1 MTPSPFEPPA
11 PAPPPTDLHAIERN
25 LQRERRVFTMVVLLL
40 ALVVVASAAATV
52 LVRLNGSL
60 RAQEQVA
67 RLYEQGVVDALLARR
82 STLAATNLILEL
94 HASGT
99 FPAVPGRP
107 AGHLCRRVSPSSPA
121 DAVLQRS
128 CDQAVRTLTA
138 ASQKPS
144 IEMISL
150 ASGAMYRYDAADLAP
165 AATRMPPAAITAAVL
180 QSFRGRDLDLLQAA
194 REKRVIWK
202 GIPAGADGHE
212 PEIIGASLVARG
224 DALYAI
230 VLTRMPLRE
239 LLRPAGPNLP
249 IPEPIVFD
257 SGGTPL
263 VAAGARAGMQ
273 RLDLRL
279 AQQPDG
285 LFHWVPDYGWAL
297 RRPPLVADFGHLI
310 FALPI
315 GHQLGEMAGELSVVG
330 LIAAALIGLL
340 LAMYRYW
347 NYRFLTG
354 TYAESA
360 RAQRLLHE
368 AKLASD
374 AAARA
379 RVAFFASM
387 SHEIR
392 TPLASLL
399 GNMELVAMGA
409 LEPAQRARVSAMQMS
424 AEGLLQ
430 IVNDVLDFSR
440 IDVGAFSLAEEPV
453 SVTGFFSRIALA
465 HAPLAGQRKLSFLA
479 VYGSELPASLELD
492 PLRVTQI
499 VGNLLGNA
507 FKFTPAG
514 KVVLRA
520 RWVGEHLEIVVSDTG
535 IGIPEA
541 CKGRLFQPFS
551 QVGDNRVGQAR
562 GTGLGLSVCLRLV
575 ERMQGH
581 IALDSIL
588 GVGTRVTVRLPLRVA
603 DAAPSPRRRLPRN
616 RTLVLAREAECL
628 EGLLNHFDWGACQP
642 SARADVDAPV
652 EADSHDCLLV
662 ADGFDPIAVI
672 AWWPRPASIVWL
684 KQSGP
689 PVATTRPDGG
699 SEVSAYSL
707 TGIHAAVVAVLT
719 RKPALPQAADSR
731 PGFDGAVR
739 VPASLAGRVALV
751 VEDNLLNRK
760 LLRDQLLALGAS
772 VIEAGNGNEAM
783 AMLRQHGDSVDAVLT
798 DIDMPVMNG
807 FDLLSEI
814 RRAGMP
820 VPVYAVSAS
829 AQPDDVARGQAS
841 GFSGYLTKPVSLA
854 ALASVLARVGET
866 ATATQREAGAQAD
879 TLADEAQPQLPAVP
893 GEYAE
898 AFLAQ
903 TGADLAQCDAI
914 RAARDVRRLAR
925 LLHRISGTLAVLGGS
940 QLAELCADLHDYAAE
955 QADKTD
961 KADKAEWDDEIE
973 RQSAYIAQR
982 LRQMCEA
989 LVAGQAEAPVF

>member
-1 MTPSPFEPPA
+1 MTRSPFEA
-11 PAPPPTDLHAIERN
+11 PAPSPADLHAIERN
-25 LQRERRVFTMVVLLL
+25 LQRERRVFAMVVLLL
-40 ALVVVASAAATV
+40 ALVVVASAAATA

-99 FPAVPGRP
+99 FPAPPSRP
-107 AGHLCRRVSPSSPA
+107 AGQFCRQVATAGPP
-121 DAVLQRS
+121 DEVLQRS

-144 IEMISL
+144 IEMIAL
-150 ASGAMYRYDAADLAP
+150 ASGAMYRYEAAEPAP
-165 AATRMPPAAITAAVL
+165 AATRAAPPRMPPAAVIAAVL
-180 QSFRGRDLDLLQAA
+180 ESFRGRDPDLLQAA

-212 PEIIGASLVARG
+212 PEILGASLVAQG

-249 IPEPIVFD
+249 IPEPVVFD
-257 SGGTPL
+257 RAGTPL
-263 VAAGARAGMQ
+263 VAAAARAGMQ

-315 GHQLGEMAGELSVVG
+315 GHQLGEIAGELSVIG
-330 LIAAALIGLL
+330 LVAAALIGLL

-368 AKLASD
+368 ARLASD

-399 GNMELVAMGA
+399 GNLELVAMGA
-409 LEPAQRARVSAMQMS
+409 LEPAQRARVGAMQMS
-424 AEGLLQ
+424 AEGLLR

-453 SVTGFFSRIALA
+453 SVTAFFSRIVLA
-465 HAPLAGQRKLSFLA
+465 HAPLAGQRKLGLFA
-479 VYGSELPASLELD
+479 VYDTKLPARLELD
-492 PLRVTQI
+492 PVRVTQI
-499 VGNLLGNA
+499 VSNLLGNA

-520 RWVGEHLEIVVSDTG
+520 RWIDGQLEIVVSDTG
-535 IGIPEA
+535 IGIPED

-551 QVGDNRVGQAR
+551 QVGDNRLGQAR

-603 DAAPSPRRRLPRN
+603 DAAPPPRPQLPRH
-616 RTLVLAREAECL
+616 RALVLAREAECL
-628 EGLLNHFDWGACQP
+628 EGLLHHFDWGACQP
-642 SARADVDAPV
+642 SARTGTDAPV
-652 EADSHDCLLV
+652 DAERFDCLLV
-662 ADGFDPIAVI
+662 ADGFDPVDVI
-672 AWWPRPASIVWL
+672 AWWRRPAAIVWL

-689 PVATTRPDGG
+689 LVATTRPDGG
-699 SEVSAYSL
+699 TEVSAYSL
-707 TGIHAAVVAVLT
+707 SGIHAAVMAVVT
-719 RKPALPQAADSR
+719 GMQALPSAGDSR
-731 PGFDGAVR
+731 CGGDAGR
-739 VPASLAGRVALV
+739 VPAPLAGRVALV
-751 VEDNLLNRK
+751 AEDNLLNRN

-772 VIEAGNGNEAM
+772 VIEADNGNEAM
-783 AMLRQHGDSVDAVLT
+783 TMLTQHGVDTVLT
-798 DIDMPVMNG
+798 DIDMPGMNG
-807 FDLLSEI
+807 FDLLGEI
-814 RRAGMP
+814 RRAGMRI
-820 VPVYAVSAS
+820 PVYAVSAS
-829 AQPDDVARGQAS
+829 AQPDDVARGQAR

-854 ALASVLARVGET
+854 ALAAVLARGDGT
-866 ATATQREAGAQAD
+866 SGATQRESGAQPDTAAD
-879 TLADEAQPQLPAVP
+879 DELAGLPELPAVP

-903 TGADLAQCDAI
+903 TGTDLAQCDAV
-914 RAARDVRRLAR
+914 RAARDLQRLEP

-940 QLAELCADLHDYAAE
+940 QLAELCADLRDYV
-955 QADKTD
+955 ADKED
-961 KADKAEWDDEIE
+961 WDDEIE
-973 RQSAYIAQR
+973 CQSGYIAQR
-982 LRQMCEA
+982 LRLMCEA
-989 LVAGQAEAPVF
+989 LAGGQAAAA